1 MKITEKQLRSIIR
14 NIISEAID
22 PAVAKN
28 AQMYINQNNKGG
40 FTTNQ
45 MYDGL
50 GGSLRQMFGAR
61 KDSNGQ
67 MDWQNSANEIQNTIG
82 AYTNEVR
89 RLTRVYNAITGHQAQ
104 GWSDE
109 RKAKA
114 AQTRAF
120 NQNWK
125 AQNGQTG
132 PRWQNRAVGSGPDL
146 GSKFAGKSRGRATDV
161 VDQTAQNLAAGGHT
175 NLRKG
180 LEEGWFNRNQQP
192 DEVDQICQN
201 WKSYVGNTDAAQKVS
216 AKIQEYKGMIQQ
228 LKAIL
233 AKGREGG
240 HIVDT
245 QAQQR
250 AAMRAARKNAGTGAP
265 STTYAPTGTGT
276 LEESVERAVARAIR
290 AVLNENR

>member
-1 MKITEKQLRSIIR
+1 MKITEKELRSIIR

-50 GGSLRQMFGAR
+50 GGSLRQMFGAKR
-61 KDSNGQ
+61 DSNGQ
-67 MDWQNSANEIQNTIG
+67 MDWQNSANEIQKAIG
-82 AYTNEVR
+82 SYTNEVKK
-89 RLTRVYNAITGHQAQ
+89 LTRVYNSITGHQAQ

-120 NQNWK
+120 NKDWK

-132 PRWQNRAVGSGPDL
+132 PQWQNRGAGSGPDMSAKL
-146 GSKFAGKSRGRATDV
+146 GGKSRERANDV
-161 VDQTAQNLAAGGHT
+161 ATRTARNLAGGGHV
-175 NLRKG
+175 N
-180 LEEGWFNRNQQP
+180 LEEGWFGNLFKKNNQP

-250 AAMRAARKNAGTGAP
+250 AAMRAARNGAN
-265 STTYAPTGTGT
+265 TTYQKVA
-276 LEESVERAVARAIR
+276 EAVSRAIKE
-290 AVLNENR
+290 VLSESKQA